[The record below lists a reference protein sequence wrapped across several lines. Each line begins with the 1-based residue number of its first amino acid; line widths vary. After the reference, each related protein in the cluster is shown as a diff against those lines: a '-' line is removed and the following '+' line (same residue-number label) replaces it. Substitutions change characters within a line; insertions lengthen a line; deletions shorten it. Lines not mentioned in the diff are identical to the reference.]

1 MRNTYEMVKAV
12 ADLAPLERAEIA
24 ALANNG
30 LLYTDGFAWQ
40 LTEAGRKV
48 LKDGAARGFNT
59 PDPDR
64 TFPTP
69 AITETEIQGLI
80 DTVRA
85 NPPVFVDVST
95 VSPKSAKD
103 SQVGGDHYKKLGE
116 FQPWNVLA
124 HWLTPEE
131 LRGYMKGTVIAYLAR
146 ERDKGGDVDVSKS
159 SHTMQLWE
167 EVRKDK

>member
-1 MRNTYEMVKAV
+1 MRNTYGMVKAV

-48 LKDGAARGFNT
+48 LKDGSARGFNT
-59 PDPDR
+59 PDP
-64 TFPTP
+64 TAACTP
-69 AITETEIQGLI
+69 SVGINGDMPRHREELI
-80 DTVRA
+80 AKA
-85 NPPVFVDVST
+85 NL
-95 VSPKSAKD
+95 SALN